1 MTATEARADADKTIR
16 SLFQT
21 RRPIDRPIEKVIDYY
36 VTDAARLRSEIEE
49 YEVTESVERNF
60 RRFLDVFGD
69 GVRRGQVAETGIWV
83 SGFYGSGKSSFTKY
97 LGFALDSDL
106 TVGERPFVDL
116 LAERLNSPDV
126 RAELKT
132 LAAREPV
139 AVIMLDL
146 GSEQL
151 ASNASATV
159 SNVLYW
165 KVLQWVGYSREEKL
179 AVLELRL
186 EQDGR
191 LDAFRQA
198 YAEKFQGSTWDD
210 VHNDPLRGV
219 ARADQLLPLFY
230 PQDYPEP
237 GIFRSLRFSLAI
249 DVRDQARQMIE
260 LVRRRTGRQ
269 NVLFLVDEV
278 ALLR

>member
-1 MTATEARADADKTIR
+1 MTATEARADTDKTIR

-36 VTDAARLRSEIEE
+36 VTDAARLRSEIDE

-126 RAELKT
+126 R
-132 LAAREPV
+132 
-139 AVIMLDL
+139 
-146 GSEQL
+146 
-151 ASNASATV
+151 
-159 SNVLYW
+159 
-165 KVLQWVGYSREEKL
+165 
-179 AVLELRL
+179 
-186 EQDGR
+186 
-191 LDAFRQA
+191 
-198 YAEKFQGSTWDD
+198 
-210 VHNDPLRGV
+210 
-219 ARADQLLPLFY
+219 
-230 PQDYPEP
+230 
-237 GIFRSLRFSLAI
+237 
-249 DVRDQARQMIE
+249 
-260 LVRRRTGRQ
+260 
-269 NVLFLVDEV
+269 
-278 ALLR
+278 

>member
-1 MTATEARADADKTIR
+1 MTAIEAVTHTTIR

-36 VTDAARLRSEIEE
+36 VTDPARLRSEVEE
-49 YEVTESVERNF
+49 YEVTESIERNF

-97 LGFALDSDL
+97 LGFALDPNL
-106 TVGERPFVDL
+106 TIGERPFVDL

-151 ASNASATV
+151 AANASATL
-159 SNVLYW
+159 SNDLYW
-165 KVLQWVGYSREEKL
+165 KVLHL
-179 AVLELRL
+179 A
-186 EQDGR
+186 
-191 LDAFRQA
+191 A
-198 YAEKFQGSTWDD
+198 YRMAE
-210 VHNDPLRGV
+210 
-219 ARADQLLPLFY
+219 
-230 PQDYPEP
+230 
-237 GIFRSLRFSLAI
+237 
-249 DVRDQARQMIE
+249 
-260 LVRRRTGRQ
+260 
-269 NVLFLVDEV
+269 
-278 ALLR
+278 